1 MTGITDL
8 KHVIKT
14 PVSFHRLSLAR
25 LPTTRV
31 VFWARKGGAPFLWT
45 STPLRNER
53 PEMSGAKPTNCYSER
68 RTKPRKKVARRCVI
82 GSRAEIP
89 RKQPTAQND
98 AGIARLVCNM
108 YSISCRHW
116 PRGGASKYE
125 NTTSVTSLTSAQLN
139 TENKS
144 RHHTCLSCV
153 VCTDFSLATA
163 LHWPPK
169 KSQFNATHTPHSH
182 TQLAA
187 ATISE
192 KILLFQQ
199 KLKRAPIP
207 IQNTS

>member
-1 MTGITDL
+1 MTS
-8 KHVIKT
+8 KHRFRFTVC
-14 PVSFHRLSLAR
+14 LSR

-98 AGIARLVCNM
+98 AAGIARPVLCNM

-116 PRGGASKYE
+116 PRGGAYKYE

-153 VCTDFSLATA
+153 VCTDFSLATQEVTVQCNPHA
-163 LHWPPK
+163 TLTHSTRSCDQLWKDPPLPTEAQK
-169 KSQFNATHTPHSH
+169 GPNSNPEH
-182 TQLAA
+182 
-187 ATISE
+187 
-192 KILLFQQ
+192 ILSY
-199 KLKRAPIP
+199 AD
-207 IQNTS
+207 